1 MALTNAEKQARY
13 RAKAKEMNEQR
24 LNLYVDNDTK
34 AILERLAVHLKST
47 KRDLLKS
54 ILFKVQMEIL
64 NEMDSN
70 TQNEFFK
77 IDDSLAEKRTAAFE
91 RKNSKKKN
99 ETPRKKKKTKV
110 RKEENLTLD
119 F

>member
-13 RAKAKEMNEQR
+13 RAKAKETNEQR
-24 LNLYVDNDTK
+24 LNLYVDHDTK
-34 AILERLAVHLKST
+34 AILERLAVHLNST

-54 ILFKVQMEIL
+54 VLFKVQMEIL
-64 NEMDSN
+64 NDMVSN
-70 TQNEFFK
+70 PQKVFFK
-77 IDDSLAEKRTAAFE
+77 FYFVLAEKRTAE
-91 RKNSKKKN
+91 IDRKYSKKKN
-99 ETPRKKKKTKV
+99 ETPRKKKTTKV